1 MVCTVCRCVYTGWRC
16 SEGFKSCDVMWV
28 VCLTKPLVGC
38 CVCVGFLEGWC
49 GEPWDGHSGIRF
61 LLDQLRNSRFL
72 GQGRRDSMDCR
83 NYTSS
88 EHQQVCGREIVSEF
102 CVGCVVAFCL
112 CFWMAILAG
121 YTFLWSASNWYSVMQ
136 TFVWSRTCCLF

>member
-1 MVCTVCRCVYTGWRC
+1 
-16 SEGFKSCDVMWV
+16 
-28 VCLTKPLVGC
+28 
-38 CVCVGFLEGWC
+38 
-49 GEPWDGHSGIRF
+49 
-61 LLDQLRNSRFL
+61 
-72 GQGRRDSMDCR
+72 MDCR

-121 YTFLWSASNWYSVMQ
+121 YTFL
-136 TFVWSRTCCLF
+136 